1 MAQPR
6 PAVHRTILVVDVEGF
21 GNHRRTN
28 PHRVAVRDGMY
39 LALRQAFDGAGIPW
53 AGCDQG
59 DGGDGVLVLVPPE
72 VPKGLFVDSLPD
84 ELARALRAHNGAHD
98 AEEQIRLR
106 MALHAGEINYD
117 DHGMTG
123 AAINLAFRLL
133 DARGTPHGAGV
144 LIGGGRYVLTT
155 ARAVARSLGL
165 PVDAPSPA
173 GQVLFDLPVRKEIH
187 VQRAEVVCWRPGQPG
202 GGVAGLSVAGPAIQG
217 IPEPPLWRDGGVALA
232 VGPYG
237 AEETAWMV
245 PIGQIAGEWP
255 LAGAVVAAQE
265 AASRRGTGRNPAG
278 RPPAAVPRLHGLGG
292 A

>member
-133 DARGTPHGAGV
+133 DARPLKTALAASAGVLALIASSWFYDEVVRHAAAGVSASYRRVRVVVKEGSAVGWISLPDHPHLTGEILRSARNGAHPGAEDAWPVRILDAGGTPHGA
-144 LIGGGRYVLTT
+144 
-155 ARAVARSLGL
+155 
-165 PVDAPSPA
+165 
-173 GQVLFDLPVRKEIH
+173 
-187 VQRAEVVCWRPGQPG
+187 
-202 GGVAGLSVAGPAIQG
+202 
-217 IPEPPLWRDGGVALA
+217 
-232 VGPYG
+232 
-237 AEETAWMV
+237 
-245 PIGQIAGEWP
+245 
-255 LAGAVVAAQE
+255 
-265 AASRRGTGRNPAG
+265 
-278 RPPAAVPRLHGLGG
+278 
-292 A
+292 